1 MGRIVWSP
9 KKEHVLSSQMWDF
22 MLEVNEKHNTRL
34 KGYDDLYSWTIAHPH
49 LFWNDIWEYCDIIH
63 SLPFSQVVED
73 FTSMPG
79 AKWFPSA
86 RLNFAENLLRF
97 RDDNPALV
105 FRGEDKIERTL
116 SYKELFSLVAKTS
129 SALKSA
135 GVSSGDRVTGF
146 IPNIPEAVIA
156 MLAAA
161 SIGAVWSS
169 SSPDFGIKGVLDR
182 FSQIKPKVLFAANG
196 YFYNG
201 KHFDSLEKLKGILN
215 QLPSVERVVI
225 IPYTKESP
233 RISSIP
239 NAVLYDDF
247 ISGEKANTIEFNQLP
262 FDHPLYIMY
271 SSGTTGLPKSI
282 VHSAGGTLI
291 QHVKELCLHT
301 NLTRKDTIFYFT
313 TCGWMMWNWLVSSLA
328 VGATVVLYDG
338 SPFYPNS
345 GAMWKLT
352 EELGITIFGTSAKF
366 IAASENAGV
375 IPHKHFDL
383 SKLKVILSTGSP
395 LIEEN
400 FDYIY
405 RDVKT
410 DVQLSSISGGTDIIS
425 CFALGN
431 PILPVYRG
439 ELQCRGLGMAV
450 DSFDKNGNTLR
461 NRKGELV
468 CKKTFPSMPVY
479 FWNDPDGQKYHDAY
493 FGVYPG
499 IWSHGDY
506 ITINDHG
513 GVKIFGR
520 SDATLNPGGV
530 RIGTAEIYRI
540 VEGFSE
546 IADSLVVGQDW
557 EGDERIIL
565 FVKLAEGVSFSKIL
579 SGSISDAIRKNCSP
593 RHVPEKILE
602 TKDIP
607 YTISGKKV
615 EIAVRKIISGE
626 DINHRDALSNPESLD
641 FYIDLI
647 ELRS

>member
-1 MGRIVWSP
+1 MGKIVWSP

-22 MLEVNEKHNTRL
+22 MLTVNEKHNTQL
-34 KGYDDLYSWTIAHPH
+34 IDYDELYSWTIANPH
-49 LFWNDIWEYCDIIH
+49 LFWENIWEYCNILH
-63 SLPFSQVVED
+63 SCPYTQVVD
-73 FTSMPG
+73 DVKKMPG
-79 AKWFPSA
+79 AKWFPSS

-97 RDDNPALV
+97 RDDHPAV
-105 FRGEDKIERTL
+105 IFRGEDKIERTL
-116 SYKELFSLVAKTS
+116 TYKELYRSVAKTTE
-129 SALKSA
+129 ALISC
-135 GVSSGDRVTGF
+135 GITSGDRVVGF

-156 MLAAA
+156 MLATA

-182 FSQIKPKVLFAANG
+182 FSQIEPKVLFAADG

-201 KHFDSLEKLKGILN
+201 KRFDSLRKLKGIVK
-215 QLPSVERVVI
+215 QLPSLERVVI
-225 IPYTKESP
+225 IPYTMECP
-233 RISSIP
+233 DIASIP

-247 ISGEKANTIEFNQLP
+247 ISGKKVDTIEFNQLP

-291 QHVKELCLHT
+291 QHLKELRLHT
-301 NLTRKDTIFYFT
+301 DLTRMDTIFYFT
-313 TCGWMMWNWLVSSLA
+313 TTGWMMLNWLVSSLA

-338 SPFYPNS
+338 SPLYPNS
-345 GAMWKLT
+345 DSMWKMA

-366 IAASENAGV
+366 IAASENAGI
-375 IPHKHFDL
+375 IPHKQFNL

-395 LIEEN
+395 LVEEN

-405 RDVKT
+405 RNVKN

-450 DSFDKNGNTLR
+450 DSFDENGNSLI
-461 NRKGELV
+461 NQKGELV
-468 CKKTFPSMPVY
+468 CTKAFPSMPVY
-479 FWNDPDGQKYHDAY
+479 FWNDPNGQKYYDAY
-493 FGVYPG
+493 FDVYLG

-546 IADSLVVGQDW
+546 IADSLVVGQNW

-565 FVKLAEGVSFSKIL
+565 FILLSKGESFSEKLAE
-579 SGSISDAIRKNCSP
+579 SISDAIRKNCSP
-593 RHVPEKILE
+593 RHVPAKILK
-602 TKDIP
+602 TIDIP

-615 EIAVRKIISGE
+615 EIAVRKIICGE
-626 DINHRDALSNPESLD
+626 DVTNRDALSNPKSLD
-641 FYIDLI
+641 FYKDLI
-647 ELRS
+647 ELQS